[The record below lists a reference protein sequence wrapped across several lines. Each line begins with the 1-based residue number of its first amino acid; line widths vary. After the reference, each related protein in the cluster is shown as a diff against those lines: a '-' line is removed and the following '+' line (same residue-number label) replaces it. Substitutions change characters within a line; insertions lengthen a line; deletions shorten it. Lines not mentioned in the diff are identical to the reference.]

1 MMKIAVSARTS
12 DIDGPVDPRFGRAAF
27 LLIVDSVDF
36 SYEAVDNVKN
46 LKAFQGA
53 GIQAATLIQEKGAE
67 VLLTGHCG
75 PKAFQVVDAAGIK
88 VVNGVEGTV
97 RKAIETFND
106 GKFSY
111 ASEPDVE
118 GHW

>member
-1 MMKIAVSARTS
+1 MKIAVSARTS

-27 LLIVDSVDF
+27 LLIVDSADF
-36 SYEAVDNVKN
+36 SYEAVNNEKN

-88 VVNGVEGTV
+88 VVNDVEGTV
-97 RKAIETFND
+97 REVVELFNAGD
-106 GKFSY
+106 CSY
-111 ASEPDVE
+111 ASSADVE